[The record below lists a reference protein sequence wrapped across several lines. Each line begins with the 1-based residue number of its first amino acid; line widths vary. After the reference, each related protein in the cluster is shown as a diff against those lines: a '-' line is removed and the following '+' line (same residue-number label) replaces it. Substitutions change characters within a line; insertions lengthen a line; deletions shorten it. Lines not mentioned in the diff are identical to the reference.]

1 MPNMFIL
8 RKILQYFCEI
18 LLSLPSRECGLKLL
32 QLIDKIHINA
42 VTPLAGVWIEIIKSI
57 RKSAASRVTPLAGVW
72 IEI

>member
-1 MPNMFIL
+1 MFIL

-42 VTPLAGVWIEIIKSI
+42 VTPLAGVWIEITE
-57 RKSAASRVTPLAGVW
+57 SAIGGSQNHVTPLAGVW